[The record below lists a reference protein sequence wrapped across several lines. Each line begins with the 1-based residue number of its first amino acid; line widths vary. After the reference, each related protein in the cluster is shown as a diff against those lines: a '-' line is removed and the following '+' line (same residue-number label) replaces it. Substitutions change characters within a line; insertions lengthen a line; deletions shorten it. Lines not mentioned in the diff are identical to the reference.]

1 LQDVPVFDDLAVII
15 EAEDIH
21 SGPHM
26 IAGPILAAMK
36 DHVVAFGDHAF
47 EFHTL
52 AGIIASGFLENTR

>member
-36 DHVVAFGDHAF
+36 DHVVALGDHMF
-47 EFHTL
+47 EFHTP
-52 AGIIASGFLENTR
+52 AR